1 MSDSQKEKLQIVV
14 QLSGYLFLEK
24 NCLMWSEKCF
34 FRWKMVKLGFVEI
47 GMAVAGPAN
56 TKR

>member
-24 NCLMWSEKCF
+24 MVDVGGKVLF
-34 FRWKMVKLGFVEI
+34 FVGKW
-47 GMAVAGPAN
+47 
-56 TKR
+56 

>member
-34 FRWKMVKLGFVEI
+34 FSLGNGELGFAGL
-47 GMAVAGPAN
+47 GMTVAGPVNA
-56 TKR
+56 K